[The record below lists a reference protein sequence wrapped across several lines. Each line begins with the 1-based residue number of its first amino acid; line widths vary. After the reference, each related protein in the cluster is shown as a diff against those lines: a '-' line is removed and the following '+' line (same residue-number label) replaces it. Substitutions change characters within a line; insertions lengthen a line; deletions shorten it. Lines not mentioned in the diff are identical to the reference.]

1 MTNYASWPHTNW
13 LASNPGRHCKP
24 RRSSTRLTCGW
35 SATARRSA
43 GIDADIFS
51 RRPRPPCIESWSN
64 EPGGSVDRSTAAT
77 ETTDYL
83 TKFEAGIVIRGRYTL
98 REKIGEGGEY
108 PSVAADSWYSFAC
121 FYAVASGEIADKKR
135 EYADRAMDLLQ
146 KAVKAGWNNAANMA
160 RDTDLDPL
168 RGRYDFKKLLE
179 ELAKRRSEGPQPR

>member
-1 MTNYASWPHTNW
+1 
-13 LASNPGRHCKP
+13 
-24 RRSSTRLTCGW
+24 
-35 SATARRSA
+35 
-43 GIDADIFS
+43 
-51 RRPRPPCIESWSN
+51 
-64 EPGGSVDRSTAAT
+64 
-77 ETTDYL
+77 
-83 TKFEAGIVIRGRYTL
+83 
-98 REKIGEGGEY
+98 
-108 PSVAADSWYSFAC
+108 VAADSWYSFAC